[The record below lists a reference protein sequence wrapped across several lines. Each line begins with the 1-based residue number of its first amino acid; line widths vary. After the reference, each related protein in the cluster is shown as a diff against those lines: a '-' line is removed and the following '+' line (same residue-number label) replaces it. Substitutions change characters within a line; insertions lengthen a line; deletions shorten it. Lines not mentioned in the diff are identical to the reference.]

1 MPIRGSPNE
10 LRHFI
15 HTVLS
20 PRHLAVTSGWNG
32 WSPSIG
38 NSGHLQSEQVVTM
51 PRCAQPARQNLRAGS
66 KPPCRLRFHPF
77 GADAAVPST

>member
-51 PRCAQPARQNLRAGS
+51 PRCAQLGAVALHPMRARTLG
-66 KPPCRLRFHPF
+66 P
-77 GADAAVPST
+77 